1 MNRTGIL
8 VAAALSA
15 VLAAPR
21 SAPTAWVV
29 NEQGQCVDEWSPQ
42 SMARGP
48 AAIVNAPLV
57 PFRSAAGGVLEATDK
72 GGSGFMQRAVVP
84 TMLGV
89 VGLGMGVVES
99 VIWVMTGVADTL
111 TGGYF
116 GISSEEATQLSVA
129 PIRPYFSDRPPP
141 ETDRCGR
148 SLRAA
153 GR

>member
-1 MNRTGIL
+1 
-8 VAAALSA
+8 
-15 VLAAPR
+15 
-21 SAPTAWVV
+21 
-29 NEQGQCVDEWSPQ
+29 
-42 SMARGP
+42 MARGP

-57 PFRSAAGGVLEATDK
+57 PFRSAAGGVLEATEK